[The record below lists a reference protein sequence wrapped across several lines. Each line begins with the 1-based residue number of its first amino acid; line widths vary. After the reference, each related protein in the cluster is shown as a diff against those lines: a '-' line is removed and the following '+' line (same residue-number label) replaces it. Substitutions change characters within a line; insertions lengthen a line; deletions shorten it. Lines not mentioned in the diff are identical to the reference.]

1 MTDTAPVNA
10 TEFVRNFG
18 RYQHEAI
25 RSKVIVIT
33 SHQRVVG
40 GWLSAEEL
48 ERYEQFRER
57 ERRCIRV
64 EDLDDETLAAI
75 AAAEYGKLAY

>member
-1 MTDTAPVNA
+1 MTDTTPVKA

-40 GWLSAEEL
+40 GYLSADEL
-48 ERYEQFRER
+48 ERYQSMKAR
-57 ERRCIRV
+57 ERRSLRV
-64 EDLDDETLAAI
+64 EDIDDEMLAAI
-75 AAAEYGKLAY
+75 EAAEYGKLPD